1 MPVGSL
7 WVPAGG
13 NGVGGIMKSTSRK
26 LWLLGLALA
35 ITLAPAAVAGGNPN
49 EKSAKRGASSSY
61 KEVEPGPP
69 LALEVRLVNL
79 QKNTNG
85 GVASVALDALASVDL
100 QEVTLKVTLPQ
111 DITFADGSRVYTQ
124 TINLSAGSTFDL
136 PKDLIVGKDGKYTVS
151 IEASGTT
158 SQGKPVRRGLAY
170 KLLVGAQEKLPPVK
184 DGAIEYQGAPG
195 GGN

>member
-1 MPVGSL
+1 
-7 WVPAGG
+7 
-13 NGVGGIMKSTSRK
+13 MKGTSRK
-26 LWLLGLALA
+26 VWLLGLALA

-49 EKSAKRGASSSY
+49 SKSAKGGASSAT

-79 QKNTNG
+79 QKNSNG
-85 GVASVALDALASVDL
+85 GVASVSLDALASVDL
-100 QEVTLKVTLPQ
+100 QEVTLTVKLPQ

-170 KLLVGAQEKLPPVK
+170 KLLVGAQDKLPPVK

>member
-1 MPVGSL
+1 
-7 WVPAGG
+7 
-13 NGVGGIMKSTSRK
+13 MKGTSRK
-26 LWLLGLALA
+26 VWLLGLALA
-35 ITLAPAAVAGGNPN
+35 ITLAPAAVAGGNSSS
-49 EKSAKRGASSSY
+49 ESAKRGVSSSY

-79 QKNTNG
+79 QKHTNG

-124 TINLSAGSTFDL
+124 TVNLSAGTTFDL

-158 SQGKPVRRGLAY
+158 TQGKPVRRGLAY
-170 KLLVGAQEKLPPVK
+170 KLLVGTQEKLPPVK
-184 DGAIEYQGAPG
+184 DGAIEYQGTPG

>member
-1 MPVGSL
+1 
-7 WVPAGG
+7 
-13 NGVGGIMKSTSRK
+13 MKGTSRK
-26 LWLLGLALA
+26 VWLLGLALA

-49 EKSAKRGASSSY
+49 SKSAKGGASSAA

-79 QKNTNG
+79 QKNSNG

-100 QEVTLKVTLPQ
+100 QEVTLTVKLPQ

-170 KLLVGAQEKLPPVK
+170 KLLVGAQDKLPSVK